1 MRHYMSRVPKS
12 IRSTQQILRGSNH
25 ILPSPYAPS
34 QDLRTIQQI
43 VEAVLDVETSVASLK
58 NNELTLLTAKS
69 TQATQIRYRQRNIIS
84 TLRRRGLEVSA
95 LKIKVQP
102 IFSAK
107 KPEDSERYLTAQNAS
122 QLQQT
127 AAHIEDEALKNALL
141 KLSNRT
147 RGD

>member
-1 MRHYMSRVPKS
+1 MSRVPKS
-12 IRSTQQILRGSNH
+12 IKSTQQILRGSHH
-25 ILPSPYAPS
+25 ILHSLYAQS

-43 VEAVLDVETSVASLK
+43 VDNVLDVETSVASLK
-58 NNELTLLTAKS
+58 NNELTLLTSKS

-84 TLRRRGLEVSA
+84 ALRRRGLEVSS
-95 LKIKVQP
+95 LKTKVQP

-107 KPEDSERYLTAQNAS
+107 KHEDSERYLTPQNAS
-122 QLQQT
+122 HLQQT
-127 AAHIEDEALKNALL
+127 AAYIEDEALKNALI

>member
-1 MRHYMSRVPKS
+1 MSRVPKS

-25 ILPSPYAPS
+25 ILHSLYAQS

-43 VEAVLDVETSVASLK
+43 VDNVLDVETSVASLK

-84 TLRRRGLEVSA
+84 ALRRRGLEVSS

-107 KPEDSERYLTAQNAS
+107 KPEDSERYLTPQNAS

-127 AAHIEDEALKNALL
+127 AAYIEDEALKNALI

-147 RGD
+147 RSN

>member
-1 MRHYMSRVPKS
+1 MSRVPKS
-12 IRSTQQILRGSNH
+12 IRSTQQILKGSNH
-25 ILPSPYAPS
+25 ILHSLYAQS
-34 QDLRTIQQI
+34 QELRTIQQI
-43 VEAVLDVETSVASLK
+43 VDHVLDVETSVGSLK

-84 TLRRRGLEVSA
+84 ALRRRGLEVSS

-107 KPEDSERYLTAQNAS
+107 KPEDSERYLTPQNAL

-127 AAHIEDEALKNALL
+127 AEHIEDESLRKALM
-141 KLSNRT
+141 KLSRRT

>member
-1 MRHYMSRVPKS
+1 MSRVPKS
-12 IRSTQQILRGSNH
+12 IRSTQQILKGSNH
-25 ILPSPYAPS
+25 ILHSLYAQS
-34 QDLRTIQQI
+34 QELRTIQQI
-43 VEAVLDVETSVASLK
+43 VDHVLDVETSVSSLK

-84 TLRRRGLEVSA
+84 VLRRRGLEVFS

-107 KPEDSERYLTAQNAS
+107 KPEDSERYLTPQNAL

-127 AAHIEDEALKNALL
+127 AEHIEDESLRKALM
-141 KLSNRT
+141 KLSRRT

>member
-1 MRHYMSRVPKS
+1 MSRMLKFV
-12 IRSTQQILRGSNH
+12 RSTKQILKGSNH
-25 ILPSPYAPS
+25 VLHSIYAQS
-34 QDLRTIQQI
+34 QHLGTIQQI
-43 VEAVLDVETSVASLK
+43 VDDVLDVETNVGSLK
-58 NNELTLLTAKS
+58 NHELTLLTAKS

-84 TLRRRGLEVSA
+84 ALRRRGLEVSS

-107 KPEDSERYLTAQNAS
+107 KPEDSERYLTPRNAS

-127 AAHIEDEALKNALL
+127 AAYIEDEALRNALI
-141 KLSNRT
+141 KLSKRT

>member
-1 MRHYMSRVPKS
+1 MSRVPKS
-12 IRSTQQILRGSNH
+12 IRSTQQILKGSNH
-25 ILPSPYAPS
+25 ILHSLYAQS

-43 VEAVLDVETSVASLK
+43 VDGVLDVETSVASLK
-58 NNELTLLTAKS
+58 NNELTLLTSKS

-84 TLRRRGLEVSA
+84 TLRRRGLEVSS

-107 KPEDSERYLTAQNAS
+107 KPEDSERYLTPRNAS
-122 QLQQT
+122 QLQLT
-127 AAHIEDEALKNALL
+127 AAYIEDEALRNALIN
-141 KLSNRT
+141 LSKRT

>member
-1 MRHYMSRVPKS
+1 MRDYMSRVPKS
-12 IRSTQQILRGSNH
+12 IRSTRQILKGSNH
-25 ILPSPYAPS
+25 ILHSLYAQS
-34 QDLRTIQQI
+34 QKLRTIQQI
-43 VEAVLDVETSVASLK
+43 VDHVLDVETSVSSLK

-84 TLRRRGLEVSA
+84 VLRRRGLEVFS

-107 KPEDSERYLTAQNAS
+107 KPEDSERYLTPQNAS

-127 AAHIEDEALKNALL
+127 AEHIEDEFLRKALM
-141 KLSNRT
+141 KLSRRT

>member
-1 MRHYMSRVPKS
+1 MSRVPKS
-12 IRSTQQILRGSNH
+12 IRSTQQILKGSNH
-25 ILPSPYAPS
+25 ILHSLYAQS
-34 QDLRTIQQI
+34 QELRTIQQI
-43 VEAVLDVETSVASLK
+43 VDGVLDVETSVASLK

-84 TLRRRGLEVSA
+84 TLRRRGLEVSS

-107 KPEDSERYLTAQNAS
+107 KPEDSERYLTPRNAS

-127 AAHIEDEALKNALL
+127 AAYIEDEALKNALI
-141 KLSNRT
+141 KLSRRT

>member
-1 MRHYMSRVPKS
+1 MSRVPKS

-25 ILPSPYAPS
+25 ILHSLYAQS

-43 VEAVLDVETSVASLK
+43 VDNVLDVETSVASLK
-58 NNELTLLTAKS
+58 NNELTLLTSKS

-84 TLRRRGLEVSA
+84 TLRRRGLEVSS

-107 KPEDSERYLTAQNAS
+107 KPEDSERYLTPRNAS
-122 QLQQT
+122 QLQLT
-127 AAHIEDEALKNALL
+127 AAYIEDEALRNALI
-141 KLSNRT
+141 KLSKRT

>member
-1 MRHYMSRVPKS
+1 MSRVPKS
-12 IRSTQQILRGSNH
+12 IRSTQQILKGSNH
-25 ILPSPYAPS
+25 ILHSLYAQS
-34 QDLRTIQQI
+34 QDVRTIQEI
-43 VEAVLDVETSVASLK
+43 VDGVLDVETSVASLK
-58 NNELTLLTAKS
+58 NNELTLLTSKS

-84 TLRRRGLEVSA
+84 TLRRRGLEVSS

-107 KPEDSERYLTAQNAS
+107 KPEDSERYLTPQNAS

-127 AAHIEDEALKNALL
+127 AAYIEDEALKNALI
-141 KLSNRT
+141 KLSKRT

>member
-1 MRHYMSRVPKS
+1 MSRVPRS
-12 IRSTQQILRGSNH
+12 IRSTQQILKGSNH
-25 ILPSPYAPS
+25 ILHSLYAQS
-34 QDLRTIQQI
+34 QELRTIQQI
-43 VEAVLDVETSVASLK
+43 VDGVLDVETSVASLK

-84 TLRRRGLEVSA
+84 TLRRRGLEVSS

-107 KPEDSERYLTAQNAS
+107 KPEDSERYLTPRNAS

-127 AAHIEDEALKNALL
+127 AAYIEDEALKNALI
-141 KLSNRT
+141 KLSKRT

>member
-1 MRHYMSRVPKS
+1 VD
-12 IRSTQQILRGSNH
+12 G
-25 ILPSPYAPS
+25 
-34 QDLRTIQQI
+34 
-43 VEAVLDVETSVASLK
+43 VLDVETSVASLK
-58 NNELTLLTAKS
+58 NNDLTLLTAKS

-84 TLRRRGLEVSA
+84 ALRRRGLEVSS

-107 KPEDSERYLTAQNAS
+107 TPEDSERYLAPQNAS

-127 AAHIEDEALKNALL
+127 AAYIEDEALKNALI
-141 KLSNRT
+141 KLSKRT

>member
-1 MRHYMSRVPKS
+1 MSRVPKS
-12 IRSTQQILRGSNH
+12 IRSTQQILKGSNH
-25 ILPSPYAPS
+25 ILHSLYAQS

-43 VEAVLDVETSVASLK
+43 VDGVLDVETSVASLK
-58 NNELTLLTAKS
+58 NNELTLLTSKS

-84 TLRRRGLEVSA
+84 TLRRRGLEVSS

-107 KPEDSERYLTAQNAS
+107 KPEDSERYLTPQNAS
-122 QLQQT
+122 RLQQT
-127 AAHIEDEALKNALL
+127 AAYIEDEALKNALI

>member
-1 MRHYMSRVPKS
+1 MSRVPKS
-12 IRSTQQILRGSNH
+12 IRSTQQILKGSNH
-25 ILPSPYAPS
+25 ILHSLYAQS
-34 QDLRTIQQI
+34 QELRTIQQI
-43 VEAVLDVETSVASLK
+43 VDGVLDVETSVASLK

-84 TLRRRGLEVSA
+84 TLRRRGLEVSS

-107 KPEDSERYLTAQNAS
+107 KPEDSERYLTPRNAS

-127 AAHIEDEALKNALL
+127 AAYIEDEALKNALL

>member
-12 IRSTQQILRGSNH
+12 IRSTQQILKGSNH
-25 ILPSPYAPS
+25 ILHSLYAQS
-34 QDLRTIQQI
+34 QELRTIQQI
-43 VEAVLDVETSVASLK
+43 VDGVLDVETSVASLK

-84 TLRRRGLEVSA
+84 TLRRRGLEVSS

-107 KPEDSERYLTAQNAS
+107 KPEDSERYLTPRNAS

-127 AAHIEDEALKNALL
+127 AAHIEDEALKNALI
-141 KLSNRT
+141 KLSRRT

>member
-1 MRHYMSRVPKS
+1 MSRVPKS

-25 ILPSPYAPS
+25 ILHSLYAQS

-43 VEAVLDVETSVASLK
+43 VDNVLDVETSVASLK
-58 NNELTLLTAKS
+58 NNELTLLAAKS
-69 TQATQIRYRQRNIIS
+69 TQATQTRYRQRTIIS
-84 TLRRRGLEVSA
+84 ALRRRGLEVSS

-102 IFSAK
+102 IFSANK
-107 KPEDSERYLTAQNAS
+107 KHEDSERYLTPQNAS
-122 QLQQT
+122 RLQQT
-127 AAHIEDEALKNALL
+127 AAYIEDEALKNALI

>member
-1 MRHYMSRVPKS
+1 MSRVPKS
-12 IRSTQQILRGSNH
+12 IRSTQQILKGSNH
-25 ILPSPYAPS
+25 ILHSLYAQS

-43 VEAVLDVETSVASLK
+43 VDGVLDVETSVASLK
-58 NNELTLLTAKS
+58 NNDLTLLTAKS

-84 TLRRRGLEVSA
+84 TLRRRGLEVSS

-107 KPEDSERYLTAQNAS
+107 KPEDSERYLTPRNAS

-127 AAHIEDEALKNALL
+127 AAYIEDEALKNALI
-141 KLSNRT
+141 KLSRRT

>member
-1 MRHYMSRVPKS
+1 MSRVPKS
-12 IRSTQQILRGSNH
+12 IRSTQQILKGSNH
-25 ILPSPYAPS
+25 ILHSLYAQS
-34 QDLRTIQQI
+34 QELRTIQQI
-43 VEAVLDVETSVASLK
+43 VDGVLDVETSVASLK

-84 TLRRRGLEVSA
+84 TLRRRGLEVSS

-107 KPEDSERYLTAQNAS
+107 KPEDSERYLTPRNAS
-122 QLQQT
+122 QLQLT
-127 AAHIEDEALKNALL
+127 AAYIEDEALRNALIN
-141 KLSNRT
+141 LSKRT